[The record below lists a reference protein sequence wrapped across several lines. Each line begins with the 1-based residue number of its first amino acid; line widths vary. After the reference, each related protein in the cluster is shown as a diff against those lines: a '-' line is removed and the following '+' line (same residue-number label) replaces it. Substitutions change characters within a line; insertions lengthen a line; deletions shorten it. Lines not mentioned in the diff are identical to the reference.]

1 MIDVKGDHR
10 YLIQWVGPRLP
21 GDQLSAYREYMAIL
35 TDHVYNPSE
44 ITRVTVMQGHED
56 DTLLKFFPNGFI
68 CHDGPYKPIAERLEQ
83 IKADGALYKI
93 QGPFGE
99 TPQAIQQDQIICEKL
114 NSNEAFFVVGKG
126 GDSSWYWIGEG
137 ASPEETEY
145 AKKLG
150 GILAAGASVNTGFKE
165 GEETDDF
172 WEALGGKTKYSSIKE
187 MGIPIGF
194 EPRLFQI
201 SNSQGFVHMKEIYN
215 F

>member
-126 GDSSWYWIGEG
+126 GDSAWYWIGEG